1 MHTQKLLHSFVTA
14 GEPTHP
20 VMTRNMFVFI
30 HADIY
35 NQEVMLKNI
44 YIFKSKKV
52 GSPIK
57 HYPTY
62 PSIYGRFLLMRSN
75 YFRMVL
81 AVMIH
86 PDFKTSRLH
95 HSEPLCPHLFN
106 LVKCKT
112 KNIIHSQY
120 FLTPVYTDFQFCL
133 TRTI

>member
-1 MHTQKLLHSFVTA
+1 MYLILTSTIFFLLAHSAQLHTQKLLHSFVTA

-62 PSIYGRFLLMRSN
+62 PSLYGRF
-75 YFRMVL
+75 Y
-81 AVMIH
+81 AV
-86 PDFKTSRLH
+86 
-95 HSEPLCPHLFN
+95 ELFSYGPRRN
-106 LVKCKT
+106 D
-112 KNIIHSQY
+112 
-120 FLTPVYTDFQFCL
+120 TP
-133 TRTI
+133 